1 MYINALEEFV
11 VRVFVLTSTILFVRT
26 QLVSMTDRPGKD
38 ASAAEIAKWMEN
50 DFWDS
55 FADGIEDADTDE
67 STDEGDRSDR

>member
-1 MYINALEEFV
+1 
-11 VRVFVLTSTILFVRT
+11 
-26 QLVSMTDRPGKD
+26 MTDRPGKD

-67 STDEGDRSDR
+67 STDKGDRSDR